1 MRCALQ
7 FLRGDALSAQILFC
21 LRTGLGDWR
30 KGNSGDERLCHL
42 QHALIKEIANEIL
55 PTVPKVLYGGSVNPA
70 NSAEL
75 TAQPFIDGLFIGRSA
90 WQAENYIAILQL
102 ATKRE

>member
-1 MRCALQ
+1 
-7 FLRGDALSAQILFC
+7 
-21 LRTGLGDWR
+21 
-30 KGNSGDERLCHL
+30 
-42 QHALIKEIANEIL
+42 
-55 PTVPKVLYGGSVNPA
+55 VNPA

-75 TAQPFIDGLFIGRSA
+75 TAQPYIDGLFIGRSA